1 MKDIKDFILESQK
14 PSDYKNKVKEVINL
28 GKEKGLKVVF
38 RDRPMNTGD
47 FCFFIYDKKKQDR
60 YLVGYDGDWNGYGI
74 PGSQTFEYCLNQT
87 IKYIKEYK

>member
-1 MKDIKDFILESQK
+1 MKTIKSFIIESQK
-14 PSDYKNKVKEVINL
+14 PSDYKDKVNEVINL

-60 YLVGYDGDWNGYGI
+60 YLVGYDGDWNGKGI
-74 PGSQTFEYCLNQT
+74 PGSQTFDYCLGQT
-87 IKYIKEYK
+87 KKFINNYK

>member
-1 MKDIKDFILESQK
+1 MKSIKEFITESQK
-14 PSDYKNKVKEVINL
+14 PSDYKDKVNEVINL

-60 YLVGYDGDWNGYGI
+60 YLVGYDGNWKASNT
-74 PGSQTFEYCLNQT
+74 PGDYDFDYCLGQT
-87 IKYIKEYK
+87 KKFINNYK